1 MYKKYVHPCYDWHN
15 LYLKELG
22 NKTFVTD
29 AGVIYSVGAI
39 NSKIIEDKNAVTSGD
54 IEPKADQY
62 GLLEINEAE
71 FNSKVIETISDLKKK
86 IVDCECSIEGIKSL
100 TGVYL

>member
-15 LYLKELG
+15 LYLKELD

-29 AGVIYSVGAI
+29 AGVIYSAGDI
-39 NSKIIEDKNAVTSGD
+39 NSKIVDDKNSVTSGD
-54 IEPKADQY
+54 IEPKSPQY

-71 FNSKVIETISDLKKK
+71 FKAQVIKTISELKKN
-86 IVDCECSIEGIKSL
+86 IVDAECSIEGIKSL